1 MIRRSP
7 RPTSHFT
14 TIRNDVLRDER
25 LSYRA
30 RGVLVSILSR
40 PDNWRISRDRLAREG
55 KEGRDAVNTALNEL
69 TEFGYIERQKTQR
82 EDGTFSTE
90 LVVYDQPENWESTET
105 DAFSADFQAPT
116 TGKPTTGKPT
126 VGKPVAN
133 RNTVKK
139 KREEIYTINKV
150 DPVNEDDSQFN
161 EFWGQYPRKVGKQ
174 KAQKAFN
181 KLDASTQQK
190 ALEGIARYTQFWE
203 QQQTAVEYIPHPTS
217 WINAGRWEDELTE
230 PSASTSDIR
239 QYDQPSRPQCDICDS
254 TGYITVEDKQHR
266 SWAHPCIQCTP

>member
-69 TEFGYIERQKTQR
+69 TEFGYINRQKTQR

-105 DAFSADFQAPT
+105 DAFFADFQAPT

-133 RNTVKK
+133 RTTVKK
-139 KREEIYTINKV
+139 KREEIHTINEV
-150 DPVNEDDSQFN
+150 DQTDLFTD
-161 EFWGQYPRKVGKQ
+161 FWEQYPRKVGKQ
-174 KAQKAFN
+174 KAEKAFN
-181 KLDASTQQK
+181 KLDAPTQQQ
-190 ALEGIARYTQFWE
+190 AIEGIVRYSQFWE
-203 QQQTAVEYIPHPTS
+203 QQQTAPEYIPHPTS
-217 WINAGRWEDELTE
+217 WINAARWEDELAE
-230 PSASTSDIR
+230 PAPPVNDIR
-239 QYDQPSRPQCDICDS
+239 QYDQPERPHCDTCES
-254 TGYITVEDKQHR
+254 TGYTITEDQHGN
-266 SWAHPCIQCTP
+266 SYATPCNQCQ

>member
-69 TEFGYIERQKTQR
+69 TEFGYIKRQKTQR

-105 DAFSADFQAPT
+105 EAFSADFQAPT

-133 RNTVKK
+133 RNTVTK
-139 KREEIYTINKV
+139 KREELSPSSN
-150 DPVNEDDSQFN
+150 DEDQFN
-161 EFWGQYPRKVGKQ
+161 EWWNLYPRKTGKQ
-174 KAQKAFN
+174 DARKAWKTATKQTSPADIIAATQHQTTTSGSPLNREPQYVPYPASWLRAGHF
-181 KLDASTQQK
+181 LDTPTETQR
-190 ALEGIARYTQFWE
+190 E
-203 QQQTAVEYIPHPTS
+203 
-217 WINAGRWEDELTE
+217 
-230 PSASTSDIR
+230 IR
-239 QYDQPSRPQCDICDS
+239 PYDAPKRRGCNNCDQ
-254 TGYITVEDKQHR
+254 TGYIHHENPDGT
-266 SWAHPCIQCTP
+266 SWVTECECNQ